1 MGGCV
6 ANNKIIV
13 IDDSRA
19 MRRAI
24 QDMLHMS
31 NFEILEAPD
40 GMVGR
45 NLLDRE
51 RHNLHLIILDYLL
64 PLVSGWELYQY
75 IQADPLL
82 QKIPLVLMSG
92 YIKGVI
98 EEIPQ
103 PWENFEFIEKYFDKT
118 ALIAAIN
125 SAIAKSRA
133 RELSISQF
141 PPMKNN
147 PNQPREF
154 DAVLGG
160 QNSFR
165 NDAAVLGGLEGV
177 KKRLNNPATQERIAA
192 LPIALNYGE
201 EGLNLIIKALNDKS
215 WQVEQAAYLL
225 LRDRAEPNVLQAV
238 REYIQS
244 PSRQLNSQIFAKVQ
258 RVLSASLKIEANR
271 INVNTDIIKNLHAN
285 DLDIV
290 AVVLALESEFDI
302 EINDSD
308 VHKITTVQKI
318 VDCVIQKLKK

>member
-1 MGGCV
+1 
-6 ANNKIIV
+6 
-13 IDDSRA
+13 
-19 MRRAI
+19 
-24 QDMLHMS
+24 MLNGD
-31 NFEILEAPD
+31 NFEIIEAKD
-40 GMVGR
+40 GMEGR
-45 NLLDRE
+45 NLIDRE
-51 RHNLHLIILDYLL
+51 CHNLHLILLDYLL
-64 PLVSGWELYQY
+64 PLVSGLEVYKH

-92 YIKGVI
+92 YINGVI

-103 PWENFEFIEKYFDKT
+103 PWENFEFIKKPFDNAK
-118 ALIAAIN
+118 LNAAII

-141 PPMKNN
+141 PPMNNN

-160 QNSFR
+160 QNSLR

-177 KKRLNNPATQERIAA
+177 KKRLNNPATEERIAA

-201 EGLNLIIKALNDKS
+201 EGLNLIIQALNDKS
-215 WQVEQAAYLL
+215 WQVEEAAYLL
-225 LRDRAEPNVLQAV
+225 LRDRAEPNVMQAV
-238 REYIQS
+238 REYLQS
-244 PSRQLNSQIFAKVQ
+244 PSRQLNSRIFAKVQ

-290 AVVLALESEFDI
+290 AVVLALESEFHIEIDDSDI
-302 EINDSD
+302 EQ
-308 VHKITTVQKI
+308 ITTVQKI
-318 VDCVIQKLKK
+318 VDCVIQKLHK